1 MNAGGK
7 TVRWCYPFRKR
18 ISCVCLSVFSF
29 FFSSSC
35 CTYVFL
41 TNGHPHCLI
50 QFTFPPGHFPFIFSN
65 VDAPLRTR
73 STTLQID
80 MNMCAGWWRIPLS
93 LFRSLA
99 RSLSHSQW
107 SLLIHLLS
115 AIMVK
120 AWPNVIVWRPK
131 MKYWPNDEN
140 EWQPIRCYF
149 KWQMVL
155 WEIFPFFPLT
165 LWMDAMAVW
174 LDVGANFLY
183 AFFRTVALFYSY
195 C

>member
-1 MNAGGK
+1 MAIRIVWSNLHFHLDIFHSYFLMWML
-7 TVRWCYPFRKR
+7 RWGREVLHFK
-18 ISCVCLSVFSF
+18 
-29 FFSSSC
+29 
-35 CTYVFL
+35 
-41 TNGHPHCLI
+41 LI
-50 QFTFPPGHFPFIFSN
+50 WICALA
-65 VDAPLRTR
+65 DA
-73 STTLQID
+73 D
-80 MNMCAGWWRIPLS
+80 EEF
-93 LFRSLA
+93 LFRSLSLA

-140 EWQPIRCYF
+140 KWQPIRCYF

-155 WEIFPFFPLT
+155 WEIFPFFPLALT

-174 LDVGANFLY
+174 LDVGANSLYTSFLNCRP
-183 AFFRTVALFYSY
+183 FLFLLLKWE
-195 C
+195 